1 MRSVTVVL
9 PASMWAMIPMLRTR
23 SSGSCRTDSRASF
36 GATATAIPYLLPAV
50 MAEGLVGLR
59 HLVGLFF
66 APHRA
71 AGVVHRVHQ
80 LGRELLAHGLPRA
93 LARGVDE
100 PACRQRHAPRR
111 THLDRHLIGCAAN
124 ATRLDLDERCGIAD
138 RGVEPLAGV
147 ATRLRL
153 GLRQRAVHDRRGNG
167 LLAVLHHVVDE
178 LLHRDAVVARV
189 RELLADGR
197 TRSAWHQD
205 APGFC
210 FSGAFAPYFERPCLR
225 SRTPAASSVPRTMWY
240 FTEGRSFTRPP
251 RPSTTECS

>member
-23 SSGSCRTDSRASF
+23 SNGSCRTDSRASF

-71 AGVVHRVHQ
+71 AGVVHRV
-80 LGRELLAHGLPRA
+80 G
-93 LARGVDE
+93 
-100 PACRQRHAPRR
+100 
-111 THLDRHLIGCAAN
+111 
-124 ATRLDLDERCGIAD
+124 
-138 RGVEPLAGV
+138 
-147 ATRLRL
+147 
-153 GLRQRAVHDRRGNG
+153 
-167 LLAVLHHVVDE
+167 DE

-251 RPSTTECS
+251 RTS